1 MVQGMKLP
9 EVQFHQNGESL
20 SALKKPDYLAADAK
34 LAVDTFGGRVHVEW
48 DPQSAVTPLGQLPF
62 FIEFLKLGN
71 LLDPWID
78 DCPLHLTSP
87 NAPSKRDVLGTLLLS
102 ILAGHKRYAHVTT
115 IRCDGVN
122 PSLLGMNKIVSEDSL
137 RRALLKIA
145 EDEGT
150 AWLQKHLYKCYQPL
164 LDVPWVLDVD
174 TTIKVLYGKQEGAV
188 VGYNPKKPGRPSHTY
203 HTFSIANLRL
213 ILDVEVQPGNQM
225 AASYTAPDLWSL
237 LDRIPKHQWPQFIR
251 GDCAFG
257 SDGVMRVA
265 EEKQIPYLFKL
276 KLTKNV
282 KLLIERLMLNQEWTN
297 AGQGL
302 EGQEG
307 SLQLMGWSKSRRVVV
322 LRKQVPKDLV
332 AVIQDPNTQ
341 QLSIDFSDVNQGKM
355 RIYEYAVLVTSLPDE
370 ILTIS
375 QHYRDRADSE
385 NVFDELKNQWGW
397 GGFTTQ
403 DLNRCRLTARSVGL
417 IYNWWNLFVRL
428 ATPDKH
434 LEAITSRPLLLH
446 AVGKQTTHAGQTFIK
461 ISSTHGKI
469 GKVKLLLNRIATFFQ
484 SLKNDAEQLSN
495 EQRWYRILSKALEK
509 YLKGR
514 QLQPP
519 ICIPQP
525 G

>member
-1 MVQGMKLP
+1 MKLP
-9 EVQFHQNGESL
+9 EEDTHQNCDSL
-20 SALKKPDYLAADAK
+20 LSKKKYDFLEKDSN

-78 DCPLHLTSP
+78 DCPLDLVSP

-102 ILAGHKRYAHVTT
+102 ILAGHRRYAHVTT
-115 IRCDGVN
+115 IRCDNVN
-122 PSLLGMNKIVSEDSL
+122 PTLLGMNKIVSEDSL
-137 RRALLKIA
+137 RRSLLKIV
-145 EDEGT
+145 EEEGI
-150 AWLQKHLYKCYQPL
+150 AWLQKHLYLCYQAI
-164 LDVPWVLDVD
+164 LDIPWVLDVD
-174 TTIKVLYGKQEGAV
+174 TTVKVLYGKQEGAV
-188 VGYNPKKPGRPSHTY
+188 VGYNPTKPGRPSHTY

-225 AASYTAPDLWSL
+225 AASYTAPNLWSL
-237 LDRIPKHQWPQFIR
+237 LDRIPRHQWPEFIR

-265 EEKQIPYLFKL
+265 EEKGVPYVFKL
-276 KLTKNV
+276 KQTKNV
-282 KLLIERLMLNQEWTN
+282 KRLIEQLSFNDEWEP
-297 AGQGL
+297 AGQGWH
-302 EGQEG
+302 GQE
-307 SLQLMGWSKSRRVVV
+307 SYLQLTGWSEARRVIV
-322 LRKQVPKDLV
+322 LRKPVSKNLA
-332 AVIQDPNTQ
+332 AVIEDPNTK
-341 QLSIDFSDVNQGKM
+341 QLSLNFGDHHKLDKM

-370 ILTIS
+370 VVSIA

-403 DLNRCRLTARSVGL
+403 DLKRCRLVSRAVGL
-417 IYNWWNLFVRL
+417 IYNWWNLFARL

-434 LEAITSRPLLLH
+434 LEGITSRPLLLH
-446 AVGKQTTHAGQTFIK
+446 AVGKQSTHAGQTFIK
-461 ISSTHGKI
+461 ITSTHGKTQ
-469 GKVKLLLNRIATFFQ
+469 KVKLLLSRIVNFFQ
-484 SLKNDAEQLSN
+484 SLKADAEQLSS
-495 EQRWYRILSKALEK
+495 EQLWYRILSKALEK

-514 QLQPP
+514 VLQSP
-519 ICIPQP
+519 IAIPSP